1 MIISSFLCE
10 DSETIPVLR
19 GLIVVSLH
27 EVYDLS
33 GGVILCALDIFD

>member
-19 GLIVVSLH
+19 GLIVMSLH
-27 EVYDLS
+27 EV
-33 GGVILCALDIFD
+33 